1 MTLSSIRE
9 IQNAEAQFTPD
20 DEMEYSPTGVPG
32 LDELLDNKARAV
44 HGVISMRKVNRDN
57 RVFNI
62 IQVGK
67 MMGIQH
73 DTQPR
78 FYELTQGGINV
89 ILEESVNIV

>member
-1 MTLSSIRE
+1 
-9 IQNAEAQFTPD
+9 
-20 DEMEYSPTGVPG
+20 
-32 LDELLDNKARAV
+32 
-44 HGVISMRKVNRDN
+44 
-57 RVFNI
+57 
-62 IQVGK
+62 